1 MAPPRRLALSILL
14 LLGATGCDELLN
26 AVAEGSGDVAFDAD
40 AGAVEDAVDTP
51 DVDLGPDPYEGLQAV
66 VTRFDLEDASFYGAP
81 WPSDLRR
88 DLDGSLD
95 LSTFPVQGGDLVGDY
110 VAAVDAEVFGFS
122 LMPVFYAG
130 FDGSLEGASVPS
142 PAASLDPGAV
152 VQLLALDAA
161 CGERVPI
168 EVRYRALGDNYHDDD
183 LVIAVPVPGFALRPG
198 ARYAYVITRGFGGDI
213 GRSAAPTDEFAA
225 ALRAEGDA
233 ALGEH
238 LAPLR
243 ACLRLAGL
251 SERDVATAGV
261 FTTQSPER
269 ELRAIRDAAWGDAV
283 ATPVVE
289 SWQEDPA
296 RSGLNGRQVWTG
308 TYETPMFQEGTS
320 PFTSEGGA
328 IRFDAEGRPQVQG
341 VEQVPFTIVWSSGV
355 EPPYRLLVWSG
366 GTGASQFGFVTSE
379 VTAAALRRG
388 FVVANF
394 VPQFHDTRA
403 TPGSNAEINSFNLL
417 NPDAFRNVFRQQ
429 VADTAY
435 FARLLLDHADQL
447 PGLPALDTSRVAY
460 AGHSQGALVGAMVA
474 GVETVFDAYV
484 FNGLG
489 AYLSI
494 TALERTDPVDFA
506 FIVRGIA
513 DIEGELDRT
522 HPVLM
527 LAQTGADAADSH
539 AFARF
544 WRGWE
549 AHPQGHDV
557 FVSNGL
563 DDATT
568 PVRALNAITVAG
580 GLTPIAPAGWDP
592 DPFGVWSVDE
602 ASLPIA
608 GNVRALDGTA
618 LTMATYL
625 SGTTGHFTI
634 QQRENVRELA
644 MGFLSTAMAGEAVL
658 AE

>member
-1 MAPPRRLALSILL
+1 MRRVVLVALALAL
-14 LLGATGCDELLN
+14 AGCDALLD
-26 AVAEGSGDVAFDAD
+26 AVGDGSGDAVTAPDAGVVAD
-40 AGAVEDAVDTP
+40 AGDAP
-51 DVDLGPDPYEGLQAV
+51 DVDLGPDPYAALDPVLA
-66 VTRFDLEDASFYGAP
+66 RFAPDDASFYALP

-95 LSTFPVQGGDLVGDY
+95 LSTFPTQGGDLVRDY

-130 FDGSLEGASVPS
+130 FEQSLTGATVPTPS
-142 PAASLDPGAV
+142 ASLNPGAV
-152 VQLLALDAA
+152 VQLLALDAE

-168 EVRYRALGDNYHDDD
+168 EVRYRDEGDNYHDDH

-198 ARYAYVITRGFGGDI
+198 ARYAYVVTRGFGGDV
-213 GRSAAPTDEFAA
+213 GQSASPDPAFAE
-225 ALRAEGDA
+225 ALAGSGDP
-233 ALGEH
+233 ALAEH
-238 LAPLR
+238 LEPLR
-243 ACLRLAGL
+243 ACLRLAEL
-251 SERDVATAGV
+251 EARDIATAGV

-269 ELRAIRDAAWGDAV
+269 ELRAIRDAAWGDGV
-283 ATPVVE
+283 ATPRVE
-289 SWQEDPA
+289 TWTEDA
-296 RSGLNGRQVWTG
+296 TRSGINGRQVWTG
-308 TYETPMFQEGTS
+308 TYETPIFQEGASPYTS
-320 PFTSEGGA
+320 TGGA
-328 IRFDAEGRPQVQG
+328 IRFDAAGVPQVQG
-341 VEQVPFTIVWSSGV
+341 VEEVPFTVVWSTGV

-435 FARLLLDHADQL
+435 FARLLLEHRDQL
-447 PGLPALDTSRVAY
+447 AGFPELDTSRVAY

-474 GVETVFDAYV
+474 GVETVFDAYM

-513 DIEGELDRT
+513 DVEGDLDRT

-544 WRGWE
+544 WRGWD
-549 AHPQGHDV
+549 ARPQGHDV

-563 DDATT
+563 EDTTT
-568 PVRALNAITVAG
+568 PVRALNAITIAG
-580 GLTPIAPAGWDP
+580 SLTPIAPAGWDP
-592 DPFGVWSVDE
+592 DPFGVWDVSE
-602 ASLPIA
+602 QSLPLSDNA
-608 GNVRALDGTA
+608 RALDGTPR
-618 LTMATYL
+618 TMATYL
-625 SGTTGHFTI
+625 SGTTGHFTL
-634 QQRENVRELA
+634 QQREGVRELA
-644 MGFLSTAMAGEAVL
+644 MSFLESAMTGSAVL